1 MGNRH
6 IYVRASVCC
15 TCGFVGSDLGEDCG
29 RYGSANVSITTG
41 PSAGQITEGQC
52 GRCDGIAGV
61 DTLGVME
68 FHTSIDEFIATHV
81 MPDGTGGDP
90 FGSPDGRHVVLVGRN
105 GGQVVRFLK
114 AGEPGK
120 PSTVAFD
127 LELGFSTFEEETSAV
142 FSDFSFVQT
151 SASDGMSDGID
162 RDIIII
168 ASGTE
173 NKVALVD
180 ISSGSPV
187 TDIIALR
194 GDGYMTARRNR
205 RQVEWVVGTPY
216 VWIDGTGAEEVYIL
230 NVDTKE
236 IVRVLTD
243 ITTTKMMSV
252 ENFTAKRTASLIS
265 QQINAAIADLPV
277 PEPVPE
283 PVKTAASDE
292 TETTSQT
299 TTAAVATAIKD
310 DSDIDP
316 VGIAALV
323 VGLCALIVGI
333 ANMVYMS
340 RSKGSAGG
348 NNGDDS
354 VAVNTLGSKN
364 VA

>member
-1 MGNRH
+1 M
-6 IYVRASVCC
+6 
-15 TCGFVGSDLGEDCG
+15 F
-29 RYGSANVSITTG
+29 
-41 PSAGQITEGQC
+41 Q
-52 GRCDGIAGV
+52 
-61 DTLGVME
+61 
-68 FHTSIDEFIATHV
+68 
-81 MPDGTGGDP
+81 
-90 FGSPDGRHVVLVGRN
+90 
-105 GGQVVRFLK
+105 
-114 AGEPGK
+114 
-120 PSTVAFD
+120 TVAFD

-142 FSDFSFVQT
+142 FSDFSFIQT

-162 RDIIII
+162 RDLIII

-173 NKVALVD
+173 NKVAMVD
-180 ISSGSPV
+180 SSSGSPV
-187 TDIIALR
+187 TEIIALR

-252 ENFTAKRTASLIS
+252 ENYAAKRTASLIS

-277 PEPVPE
+277 PEPG
-283 PVKTAASDE
+283 KKASADV
-292 TETTSQT
+292 TDTTTTQT
-299 TTAAVATAIKD
+299 TPAAGVTAIKD

-340 RSKGSAGG
+340 RSKGS
-348 NNGDDS
+348 
-354 VAVNTLGSKN
+354 VLFWY
-364 VA
+364 